1 MNNSQQITPRIIFF
15 ITLICLITC
24 NFSQN
29 ILAQDNI
36 KKNVDTKSSK
46 SSKSS
51 KSLSSS
57 DIKLKEA
64 INKVLMD
71 QVADWNKGS
80 LEGFMAGYWESPELS
95 FYSGKNTTKGWQQT
109 LDRYRLRYQSEGKE
123 MGTLVFKDLE
133 IELLGKENA
142 FVRGKWQLDL
152 KSETV
157 GGLFTLVLKKFPSG
171 WRVIHDHTS

>member
-1 MNNSQQITPRIIFF
+1 MNNSQQIIPRIIFF
-15 ITLICLITC
+15 ITLICLIT
-24 NFSQN
+24 FSFNQN
-29 ILAQDNI
+29 ILAQDNT
-36 KKNVDTKSSK
+36 KKKVDTKVTK
-46 SSKSS
+46 SPKSPS
-51 KSLSSS
+51 NS

-80 LEGFMAGYWESPELS
+80 LEGFMAGYWESPDLS

-123 MGTLVFKDLE
+123 MGNLTFKDLE